1 MARDPVCG
9 KEVNPHQAAA
19 QVAYHGVTYT
29 FCSTHCHEAFVH
41 NPQKYAEMLRAHGSA
56 RPHRRDLAG
65 HAARWLE
72 WADHFVYV
80 LVALLFLGAAMAMG
94 GYAVLTFVHSTS
106 QSFPLRLITFT
117 NDLLLVLIIL
127 EVLGTVRSYLATGT
141 TSLRPF
147 LYIGI
152 ISATRRILAIGA
164 QSTLG
169 EVKGE
174 ETFRHLMI
182 DLGINGAVVLALALA
197 LFLFSRAQLSEDT
210 EPESAAGPRWE

>member
-1 MARDPVCG
+1 M
-9 KEVNPHQAAA
+9 
-19 QVAYHGVTYT
+19 
-29 FCSTHCHEAFVH
+29 H
-41 NPQKYAEMLRAHGSA
+41 NPQQYAKVLLAQGNAHSYYQHDLTGRAA
-56 RPHRRDLAG
+56 Q
-65 HAARWLE
+65 WLE
-72 WADHFVYV
+72 WADHLVYV

-94 GYAVLTFVHSTS
+94 GYAVITFVHSTS

-174 ETFRHLMI
+174 DAFRHLMI
-182 DLGINGAVVLALALA
+182 DLGINGTVVLALALA
-197 LFLFSRAQLSEDT
+197 LYLFSRAQLSENA
-210 EPESAAGPRWE
+210 EPESTAGPRWE